1 MFLFYKGFFKI
12 RCKFAIAISFRILNL
27 KSRITNL
34 KSEKV
39 SYILNIE
46 TATKNC
52 SVALAKEGKTIM
64 CKEIAEE
71 GYSHAERLHV
81 FIEEIINEAGI
92 GMKDLVA
99 VAVSQGPGSY
109 TGLRIG
115 VSAAKGLCYALCI
128 PLIAVDTLLVLASKV
143 SETKGLIV
151 PMIDARRMEVYSAVF
166 STVLEKKRE
175 VLAEIITENS
185 FEDFTDTVYFVGD
198 CNEKCKTVLTKEN
211 FIFLDGIKY
220 PSANE
225 MCALSFDK
233 YKKSD
238 TVDVAYF
245 EPYYLKDFL
254 ITASKK

>member
-1 MFLFYKGFFKI
+1 M
-12 RCKFAIAISFRILNL
+12 
-27 KSRITNL
+27 
-34 KSEKV
+34 

-52 SVALAKEGKTIM
+52 SVALAKDGKTLL

-92 GMKDLVA
+92 QLKDLAA

-115 VSAAKGLCYALCI
+115 VSTAKGLCYALNI
-128 PLIAVDTLLVLASKV
+128 PLIAVDTLQALASKAKIA
-143 SETKGLIV
+143 EGMIV

-166 STVLEKKRE
+166 SSGLEKKRE
-175 VLAEIITENS
+175 ILAEIIDENS
-185 FEDFTDTVYFVGD
+185 FEDFTENLYFVGD
-198 CNEKCKTVLTKEN
+198 CNEKCKTVLTKDN
-211 FIFLDGIKY
+211 FIFLDEIKY

-225 MCALSFDK
+225 MSALSFDK

-254 ITASKK
+254 ITTAKK